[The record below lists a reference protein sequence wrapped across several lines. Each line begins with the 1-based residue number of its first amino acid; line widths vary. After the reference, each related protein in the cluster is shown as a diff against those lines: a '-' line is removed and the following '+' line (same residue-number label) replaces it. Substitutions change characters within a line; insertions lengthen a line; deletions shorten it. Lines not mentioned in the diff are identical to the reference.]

1 MSDLRDELTPAD
13 RMQAEDRLLHTPLE
27 YAPLGSEATMSKQL
41 FTTNEPHAEEI
52 HELLEIGMLTRVEID
67 YEALAIWLAD
77 EDDMAGLIV
86 ASMDEYRR
94 LARSHALRLGL
105 EGGDD
110 EVPGV

>member
-1 MSDLRDELTPAD
+1 
-13 RMQAEDRLLHTPLE
+13 
-27 YAPLGSEATMSKQL
+27 MSKPDR
-41 FTTNEPHAEEI
+41 EPDSYYRLSGDWTQRPAWVADTLAGLVDTDH
-52 HELLEIGMLTRVEID
+52 LVPVEID

-77 EDDMAGLIV
+77 EDDMAGLFV

-110 EVPGV
+110 E